1 MSNESV
7 DEYWNSEF
15 TSSEKQLFQ
24 KCARKLLEKTFIVR
38 DKDEENRKMFYFISK
53 NSDFFTHYFSF
64 MGFEILVHK
73 DSGVVML
80 SNIVNENVSSSV
92 AVNRFRFKKIES
104 IVLCC
109 LWTLLSDR
117 LHKGSLDKVIKITLS
132 DLNMELE
139 KYDFK
144 KTFDKGP
151 LDDILKLFRKFNLIG
166 TSGEIGDEDFTII
179 LYPSLQ
185 FSLNENEFVS
195 FVKDAEKKMKGSD
208 DGTEKFTGTGIEETE
223 AEDDAG
229 YNNDDENEDEIDSF
243 DVEINSGEEN

>member
-1 MSNESV
+1 MSSESI

-15 TSSEKQLFQ
+15 TSSEKQFFQ

-38 DKDEENRKMFYFISK
+38 DKDKENRRMFYFISK
-53 NSDFFTHYFSF
+53 NSDFFTRYFSF

-73 DSGVVML
+73 DSGVAML
-80 SNIVNENVSSSV
+80 SNIVNENISSSV
-92 AVNRFRFKKIES
+92 AVNRFRLKKIES

-117 LHKGSLDKVIKITLS
+117 LHRGSLDKVIKITLS

-144 KTFDKGP
+144 KPFDKGP
-151 LDDILKLFRKFNLIG
+151 LDEILKLFRKFNLIG
-166 TSGEIGDEDFTII
+166 TRGEIGDEDFSII

-195 FVKDAEKKMKGSD
+195 FVKDAEKRMKGTNNDVLESD
-208 DGTEKFTGTGIEETE
+208 DTLIEGS
-223 AEDDAG
+223 DA
-229 YNNDDENEDEIDSF
+229 DESEIDPF
-243 DVEINSGEEN
+243 NIEIE

>member
-1 MSNESV
+1 MSSESI

-15 TSSEKQLFQ
+15 TSSEKQFFQ

-38 DKDEENRKMFYFISK
+38 DKDEENRRMSYFISK
-53 NSDFFTHYFSF
+53 NSDFFTRYFSF

-73 DSGVVML
+73 DSGVAML
-80 SNIVNENVSSSV
+80 SNIVNENISSFV

-117 LHKGSLDKVIKITLS
+117 LHRGSLDKVIKITLS

-144 KTFDKGP
+144 KPFDKGP
-151 LDDILKLFRKFNLIG
+151 LDEILKLFRKFNLIG

-195 FVKDAEKKMKGSD
+195 FVKDAENRMKGINNDVLESD
-208 DGTEKFTGTGIEETE
+208 DTLIEGS
-223 AEDDAG
+223 DA
-229 YNNDDENEDEIDSF
+229 DESEIDPF
-243 DVEINSGEEN
+243 NIEIE

>member
-1 MSNESV
+1 MSSESI

-15 TSSEKQLFQ
+15 TSSEKQFFQ

-53 NSDFFTHYFSF
+53 NSDFFTRYFSF

-73 DSGVVML
+73 DSGVAML
-80 SNIVNENVSSSV
+80 SNIVNENISSSV

-117 LHKGSLDKVIKITLS
+117 LHRGSLDKVIKITLS

-144 KTFDKGP
+144 KPFDKGP
-151 LDDILKLFRKFNLIG
+151 LDEILKLFRKFNLIG

-195 FVKDAEKKMKGSD
+195 FVKDAEKKMKGINNDVLESD
-208 DGTEKFTGTGIEETE
+208 DTLIEESDADE
-223 AEDDAG
+223 SEDFDST
-229 YNNDDENEDEIDSF
+229 DSEIDPF
-243 DVEINSGEEN
+243 DIEIE

>member
-1 MSNESV
+1 MSSESI

-15 TSSEKQLFQ
+15 TSSEKQFFQ

-73 DSGVVML
+73 DSGVAML
-80 SNIVNENVSSSV
+80 SNIVNENISSSV

-117 LHKGSLDKVIKITLS
+117 LHRGSLDKVIKITLS

-144 KTFDKGP
+144 KPFDKGP
-151 LDDILKLFRKFNLIG
+151 LDEILKLFRKFNLIG

-195 FVKDAEKKMKGSD
+195 FVKDAENRMKGINNDVLESD
-208 DGTEKFTGTGIEETE
+208 DTLIEGSDADESEDFDSMNFETDPFDLGIDMGDEE
-223 AEDDAG
+223 
-229 YNNDDENEDEIDSF
+229 
-243 DVEINSGEEN
+243 

>member
-1 MSNESV
+1 MSSESV

-24 KCARKLLEKTFIVR
+24 KCARKLLKKTFIVR

-73 DSGVVML
+73 DSGVAML
-80 SNIVNENVSSSV
+80 SNIVNENISSSV

-117 LHKGSLDKVIKITLS
+117 LHRGSLDKVIKITLS

-144 KTFDKGP
+144 KPFDKGP
-151 LDDILKLFRKFNLIG
+151 LDEILKLFRKFNLIG

-195 FVKDAEKKMKGSD
+195 FVKDAENRMKGINNDVLESD
-208 DGTEKFTGTGIEETE
+208 DTLIEESDADE
-223 AEDDAG
+223 SEDFDST
-229 YNNDDENEDEIDSF
+229 DSEIDPF
-243 DVEINSGEEN
+243 DIEIE

>member
-1 MSNESV
+1 MSSESI

-15 TSSEKQLFQ
+15 TSSEKQFFQ

-53 NSDFFTHYFSF
+53 NSDFFTRYFSF

-80 SNIVNENVSSSV
+80 SNIVNENISSSV

-117 LHKGSLDKVIKITLS
+117 LHRGSLDKVIKITLS

-144 KTFDKGP
+144 KPFDKGP
-151 LDDILKLFRKFNLIG
+151 LDEILKLFRKFNLIG

-195 FVKDAEKKMKGSD
+195 FVKDAEKRMKGINNDVLESD
-208 DGTEKFTGTGIEETE
+208 DTLIEESYADE
-223 AEDDAG
+223 SEDFDST
-229 YNNDDENEDEIDSF
+229 DSEIDPF
-243 DVEINSGEEN
+243 DIEIE

>member
-1 MSNESV
+1 MSSESI

-15 TSSEKQLFQ
+15 TSSEKQFFQ

-53 NSDFFTHYFSF
+53 NSDFFTRYFSF

-73 DSGVVML
+73 DSGVAML
-80 SNIVNENVSSSV
+80 SNIVNENISSSV

-117 LHKGSLDKVIKITLS
+117 LHRGSLDKVIKITLS

-144 KTFDKGP
+144 KPFDKGP
-151 LDDILKLFRKFNLIG
+151 LDEILKLFRKFNLIG

-195 FVKDAEKKMKGSD
+195 FVKDAENRMKGINNDVLESD
-208 DGTEKFTGTGIEETE
+208 DTLIEES
-223 AEDDAG
+223 DV
-229 YNNDDENEDEIDSF
+229 DESEIDPF
-243 DVEINSGEEN
+243 NIEIE

>member
-1 MSNESV
+1 MSSESI

-15 TSSEKQLFQ
+15 TSSEKQFFQ

-38 DKDEENRKMFYFISK
+38 DKDEENRRMFYFISK
-53 NSDFFTHYFSF
+53 NSDFFTRYFSF

-73 DSGVVML
+73 DSGVAML
-80 SNIVNENVSSSV
+80 SNIVNENISSSV
-92 AVNRFRFKKIES
+92 AVNRFRLKKIES

-117 LHKGSLDKVIKITLS
+117 LHRGSLDKVIKITLS

-144 KTFDKGP
+144 KPFDKGP
-151 LDDILKLFRKFNLIG
+151 LDEILKLFRKFNLIG

-195 FVKDAEKKMKGSD
+195 FVKDAEKRMKGINNDVLESD
-208 DGTEKFTGTGIEETE
+208 DTLIEES
-223 AEDDAG
+223 DA
-229 YNNDDENEDEIDSF
+229 DKSEIDPF
-243 DVEINSGEEN
+243 NIEIE

>member
-1 MSNESV
+1 MSSESI

-15 TSSEKQLFQ
+15 TSSEKQFFQ

-53 NSDFFTHYFSF
+53 NSDFFTRYFSF

-73 DSGVVML
+73 DSGVAML
-80 SNIVNENVSSSV
+80 SNIVNENISSSV

-117 LHKGSLDKVIKITLS
+117 LHRGSLDKVIKITLS

-144 KTFDKGP
+144 KPFDKGP
-151 LDDILKLFRKFNLIG
+151 LDEILKLFRKFNLIG

-195 FVKDAEKKMKGSD
+195 FVKDAENRMKGINNDVLESD
-208 DGTEKFTGTGIEETE
+208 DTLIEGS
-223 AEDDAG
+223 DV
-229 YNNDDENEDEIDSF
+229 DESEIDPF
-243 DVEINSGEEN
+243 NIEIE

>member
-1 MSNESV
+1 MSSESI

-15 TSSEKQLFQ
+15 TSSEKQFFQ
-24 KCARKLLEKTFIVR
+24 KSARKLLEKTFIVR

-53 NSDFFTHYFSF
+53 NSDFFTRYFSF

-73 DSGVVML
+73 DSGVAML
-80 SNIVNENVSSSV
+80 SNIVNENISSSV

-117 LHKGSLDKVIKITLS
+117 LHRGSLDKVIKITLS

-144 KTFDKGP
+144 KPFDKGP
-151 LDDILKLFRKFNLIG
+151 LDEILKLFRKFNLIG

-195 FVKDAEKKMKGSD
+195 FVKDAENRMKGINNDVLESD
-208 DGTEKFTGTGIEETE
+208 DTLIEES
-223 AEDDAG
+223 DA
-229 YNNDDENEDEIDSF
+229 DESEIDPF
-243 DVEINSGEEN
+243 DIEIE

>member
-1 MSNESV
+1 MSSESV

-144 KTFDKGP
+144 KPFDKGP

-195 FVKDAEKKMKGSD
+195 FVKDAENRMKGINNDVLESD
-208 DGTEKFTGTGIEETE
+208 DTLIEESDADE
-223 AEDDAG
+223 SEDFDST
-229 YNNDDENEDEIDSF
+229 DSEIDPF
-243 DVEINSGEEN
+243 DIEIE

>member
-1 MSNESV
+1 MSSESI

-15 TSSEKQLFQ
+15 TSSEKQFFQ

-53 NSDFFTHYFSF
+53 NSDFFTRYFSF

-73 DSGVVML
+73 DSGVAML
-80 SNIVNENVSSSV
+80 SNIVNENISSSV

-117 LHKGSLDKVIKITLS
+117 LHRGSLDKVIKITLS

-144 KTFDKGP
+144 KPFDKGP
-151 LDDILKLFRKFNLIG
+151 LDEILKLFRKFNLIG
-166 TSGEIGDEDFTII
+166 TSVEIGDEDFTII

-195 FVKDAEKKMKGSD
+195 FVKDAENRMKGINNDVLESD
-208 DGTEKFTGTGIEETE
+208 DTLIEES
-223 AEDDAG
+223 DA
-229 YNNDDENEDEIDSF
+229 DESEIDPF
-243 DVEINSGEEN
+243 NIEIE

>member
-1 MSNESV
+1 MSSESV

-117 LHKGSLDKVIKITLS
+117 LHRGSLDKVIKITLS

-144 KTFDKGP
+144 KPFDKGP
-151 LDDILKLFRKFNLIG
+151 LDEILKLFRKFNLIG

-195 FVKDAEKKMKGSD
+195 FVKDAEKKMKGINNDVLESD
-208 DGTEKFTGTGIEETE
+208 DTLIEGSDADES
-223 AEDDAG
+223 EDFDST
-229 YNNDDENEDEIDSF
+229 DSEIDPF
-243 DVEINSGEEN
+243 DIEIE

>member
-1 MSNESV
+1 MSSESI

-15 TSSEKQLFQ
+15 TSSEKQFFQ

-53 NSDFFTHYFSF
+53 NSDFFTRYFSF

-73 DSGVVML
+73 DSGVAML
-80 SNIVNENVSSSV
+80 SNIVNENISSSV

-117 LHKGSLDKVIKITLS
+117 LHRGSLDKVIKITLS

-144 KTFDKGP
+144 KPFDKGP
-151 LDDILKLFRKFNLIG
+151 LDEILKLFRKFNLIG

-195 FVKDAEKKMKGSD
+195 FVKDAENRMRGINNDVLESDDTLIEGSD
-208 DGTEKFTGTGIEETE
+208 ADES
-223 AEDDAG
+223 EDFDST
-229 YNNDDENEDEIDSF
+229 DSEIDPF
-243 DVEINSGEEN
+243 DIEIE

>member
-1 MSNESV
+1 MSSESI

-15 TSSEKQLFQ
+15 TSSEKQFFQ

-53 NSDFFTHYFSF
+53 NSDFFTRYFSF

-73 DSGVVML
+73 DSGVAML
-80 SNIVNENVSSSV
+80 SNIVNENISSSV
-92 AVNRFRFKKIES
+92 AVNRFRLKKIES

-117 LHKGSLDKVIKITLS
+117 LHRGSLDKVIKITLS

-144 KTFDKGP
+144 KPFDKGP
-151 LDDILKLFRKFNLIG
+151 LDEILKLFRKFNLIG

-195 FVKDAEKKMKGSD
+195 FVKDAEKRMKGTNNDVLESD
-208 DGTEKFTGTGIEETE
+208 DTLIEES
-223 AEDDAG
+223 DA
-229 YNNDDENEDEIDSF
+229 DESEIDPF
-243 DVEINSGEEN
+243 NIEIE

>member
-1 MSNESV
+1 MSSESI

-53 NSDFFTHYFSF
+53 NSDFFTRYFTF

-80 SNIVNENVSSSV
+80 SNIVNENISSSV

-117 LHKGSLDKVIKITLS
+117 LHRGSLDKVIKITLS

-144 KTFDKGP
+144 KPFDKGP
-151 LDDILKLFRKFNLIG
+151 LDEILKLFRKFNLIG

-195 FVKDAEKKMKGSD
+195 FVKDAEKKMKGINNDVLESD
-208 DGTEKFTGTGIEETE
+208 DTLIEESDVDE
-223 AEDDAG
+223 SEDFDST
-229 YNNDDENEDEIDSF
+229 DSEIDPF
-243 DVEINSGEEN
+243 DIEIE

>member
-1 MSNESV
+1 MSSESI

-15 TSSEKQLFQ
+15 TSSEKQFFQ

-53 NSDFFTHYFSF
+53 NSDFFTRYFSF

-73 DSGVVML
+73 DSGVAML
-80 SNIVNENVSSSV
+80 SNIVNENISSSV

-117 LHKGSLDKVIKITLS
+117 LHRGSLDKVIKITLS

-144 KTFDKGP
+144 KPFDKGP
-151 LDDILKLFRKFNLIG
+151 LDEILKLFRKFNLIG

-195 FVKDAEKKMKGSD
+195 FVKDAEKRMKGINNDVLESD
-208 DGTEKFTGTGIEETE
+208 DTLIEESDVDE
-223 AEDDAG
+223 SEDFDST
-229 YNNDDENEDEIDSF
+229 DSEIDPF
-243 DVEINSGEEN
+243 DIEIE

>member
-1 MSNESV
+1 MSSESI

-15 TSSEKQLFQ
+15 TSSEKQFFQ

-38 DKDEENRKMFYFISK
+38 DKDEENRRMFYFISK
-53 NSDFFTHYFSF
+53 NSDFFTRYFSF

-73 DSGVVML
+73 DSGVAML
-80 SNIVNENVSSSV
+80 SNIVNENISSSV

-117 LHKGSLDKVIKITLS
+117 LHRGSLDKVIKITLS

-144 KTFDKGP
+144 KPFDKGP
-151 LDDILKLFRKFNLIG
+151 LDEILKLFRKFNLIG
-166 TSGEIGDEDFTII
+166 TNGEIGDEDFTII

-195 FVKDAEKKMKGSD
+195 FVKDAEKRMKGINNDVLESD
-208 DGTEKFTGTGIEETE
+208 DTLIEES
-223 AEDDAG
+223 DA
-229 YNNDDENEDEIDSF
+229 DESEIDPF
-243 DVEINSGEEN
+243 DIEIE

>member
-1 MSNESV
+1 MSSESI

-15 TSSEKQLFQ
+15 TSSEKQFFQ

-53 NSDFFTHYFSF
+53 NSDFFTRYFSF

-73 DSGVVML
+73 DSGVAML
-80 SNIVNENVSSSV
+80 SNIVNENISSSV

-117 LHKGSLDKVIKITLS
+117 LHRGSLDKVIKITLS

-144 KTFDKGP
+144 KPFDKGP
-151 LDDILKLFRKFNLIG
+151 LDEILKLFRKFNLIG

-195 FVKDAEKKMKGSD
+195 FVKDAENRMKGINNDVLESD
-208 DGTEKFTGTGIEETE
+208 DTLIEES
-223 AEDDAG
+223 DV
-229 YNNDDENEDEIDSF
+229 DESEIDPF
-243 DVEINSGEEN
+243 DIEIE

>member
-1 MSNESV
+1 MSSESI

-15 TSSEKQLFQ
+15 TSSEKQFFQ

-53 NSDFFTHYFSF
+53 NSDFFTRYFSF

-73 DSGVVML
+73 DSGVAML
-80 SNIVNENVSSSV
+80 SNIVNENISSSV
-92 AVNRFRFKKIES
+92 AVNRFRLKKIES

-117 LHKGSLDKVIKITLS
+117 LHRGSLDKVIKITLS

-144 KTFDKGP
+144 KPFDKGP
-151 LDDILKLFRKFNLIG
+151 LDEILKLFRKFNLIG

-195 FVKDAEKKMKGSD
+195 FVKDAENRMKGINNDVLESD
-208 DGTEKFTGTGIEETE
+208 DTLIEES
-223 AEDDAG
+223 DA
-229 YNNDDENEDEIDSF
+229 DESEIDPF
-243 DVEINSGEEN
+243 NIEIE

>member
-1 MSNESV
+1 MSSESV

-38 DKDEENRKMFYFISK
+38 DKDEENRKMFYFVSK

-144 KTFDKGP
+144 KPFDKGP

-195 FVKDAEKKMKGSD
+195 FVKDAENRMKGINNDVLESD
-208 DGTEKFTGTGIEETE
+208 DTLIEESDADE
-223 AEDDAG
+223 SEDFDST
-229 YNNDDENEDEIDSF
+229 DSEIDPF
-243 DVEINSGEEN
+243 DIEIE

>member
-1 MSNESV
+1 MSSESI

-15 TSSEKQLFQ
+15 TSSEKQFFQ

-53 NSDFFTHYFSF
+53 NSDFFTHYFTF

-73 DSGVVML
+73 DSGVAML
-80 SNIVNENVSSSV
+80 SNIVNENISSSV
-92 AVNRFRFKKIES
+92 AVNRFRLKKIES

-117 LHKGSLDKVIKITLS
+117 LHRGSLDKVIKITLS

-144 KTFDKGP
+144 KPFDKGP
-151 LDDILKLFRKFNLIG
+151 LDEILKLFRKFNLIG

-195 FVKDAEKKMKGSD
+195 FVKDAENRMKGTNNDVLESD
-208 DGTEKFTGTGIEETE
+208 DTLIEES
-223 AEDDAG
+223 DA
-229 YNNDDENEDEIDSF
+229 DESEIDPF
-243 DVEINSGEEN
+243 NIEIE

>member
-1 MSNESV
+1 MSSESV

-24 KCARKLLEKTFIVR
+24 KCARKLLKKTFIVR

-117 LHKGSLDKVIKITLS
+117 LHRGSLDKVIKITLS

-144 KTFDKGP
+144 KPFDKGP
-151 LDDILKLFRKFNLIG
+151 LDEILKLFRKFNLIG

-195 FVKDAEKKMKGSD
+195 FVKDAEKKMKGINNDVLESD
-208 DGTEKFTGTGIEETE
+208 DTLIEGSDADES
-223 AEDDAG
+223 EDFDST
-229 YNNDDENEDEIDSF
+229 DSEIDPF
-243 DVEINSGEEN
+243 DIEIE

>member
-1 MSNESV
+1 MSSESI

-15 TSSEKQLFQ
+15 TSSEKQFFQ

-53 NSDFFTHYFSF
+53 NSDFFTRYFSF

-73 DSGVVML
+73 DSGVAML
-80 SNIVNENVSSSV
+80 SNIVNENISSSV

-117 LHKGSLDKVIKITLS
+117 LHRGSLDKVIKITLS

-144 KTFDKGP
+144 KPFDKGP
-151 LDDILKLFRKFNLIG
+151 LDEILKLFRKFNLIG

-185 FSLNENEFVS
+185 FSLNENEFFS
-195 FVKDAEKKMKGSD
+195 FVKDAENRMKGINNDVLESD
-208 DGTEKFTGTGIEETE
+208 DTLIEES
-223 AEDDAG
+223 DA
-229 YNNDDENEDEIDSF
+229 DESEIDPF
-243 DVEINSGEEN
+243 NIEIE

>member
-1 MSNESV
+1 MSSESI

-15 TSSEKQLFQ
+15 TSSEKQFFQ

-53 NSDFFTHYFSF
+53 NSDFFTRYFSF

-73 DSGVVML
+73 DSGVAML
-80 SNIVNENVSSSV
+80 SNIVNENISSSV

-117 LHKGSLDKVIKITLS
+117 LHRGSLDKVIKITLS

-151 LDDILKLFRKFNLIG
+151 LDEILKLFRKFNLIG

-195 FVKDAEKKMKGSD
+195 FVKDAENRMKGINNDVLESD
-208 DGTEKFTGTGIEETE
+208 DTLIEES
-223 AEDDAG
+223 DA
-229 YNNDDENEDEIDSF
+229 DESEIDPF
-243 DVEINSGEEN
+243 NIEIE

>member
-1 MSNESV
+1 MSSESV

-24 KCARKLLEKTFIVR
+24 KCARKLLKKTFIVR

-53 NSDFFTHYFSF
+53 NSDFFTRYFSF

-73 DSGVVML
+73 DSGVAML
-80 SNIVNENVSSSV
+80 SNIVNENISSSV

-117 LHKGSLDKVIKITLS
+117 LHRGSLDKVIKITLS

-144 KTFDKGP
+144 KPFDKGP
-151 LDDILKLFRKFNLIG
+151 LDEILKLFRKFNLIG

-185 FSLNENEFVS
+185 FALNESDFVS
-195 FVKDAEKKMKGSD
+195 FVKDAEKRMKGINNDVLESD
-208 DGTEKFTGTGIEETE
+208 DTLIEES
-223 AEDDAG
+223 DV
-229 YNNDDENEDEIDSF
+229 DESEIDPF
-243 DVEINSGEEN
+243 DIEIE

>member
-1 MSNESV
+1 MSSESV

-24 KCARKLLEKTFIVR
+24 KCARKLLKKTFIVR

-53 NSDFFTHYFSF
+53 NSDFFTRYFSF

-80 SNIVNENVSSSV
+80 SNIVNENISSSV
-92 AVNRFRFKKIES
+92 AVNRFRFRKIES

-117 LHKGSLDKVIKITLS
+117 LHRGSLDKVIKITLS

-144 KTFDKGP
+144 KPFDKGP
-151 LDDILKLFRKFNLIG
+151 LDEILKLFRKFNLIG

-185 FSLNENEFVS
+185 FALNESDFVS
-195 FVKDAEKKMKGSD
+195 FVKDAEKRMKGINNDVLESD
-208 DGTEKFTGTGIEETE
+208 DTLIEES
-223 AEDDAG
+223 DV
-229 YNNDDENEDEIDSF
+229 DESEIDPF
-243 DVEINSGEEN
+243 DIEIE

>member
-1 MSNESV
+1 MSSESI

-15 TSSEKQLFQ
+15 TSSEKQFFQ
-24 KCARKLLEKTFIVR
+24 KSARKLLEKTFIVR
-38 DKDEENRKMFYFISK
+38 DKDEENRRMFYFISK
-53 NSDFFTHYFSF
+53 NSDFFTRYFTF

-73 DSGVVML
+73 DSGVAML
-80 SNIVNENVSSSV
+80 SNIVNENISSSV
-92 AVNRFRFKKIES
+92 AVNRFRLKKIES

-117 LHKGSLDKVIKITLS
+117 LHRGSLDKVIKITLS

-144 KTFDKGP
+144 KPFDKGP
-151 LDDILKLFRKFNLIG
+151 LDEILKLFRKFNLIG

-195 FVKDAEKKMKGSD
+195 FVKDAENRMKGINNDVLESD
-208 DGTEKFTGTGIEETE
+208 DTLIEES
-223 AEDDAG
+223 DA
-229 YNNDDENEDEIDSF
+229 DESEIDPF
-243 DVEINSGEEN
+243 NIEIE